1 MLQCKLCKREFK
13 NNYGLARHIVSM
25 HKDYSVLEYYEE
37 FTPPQLC
44 KCGCGGYTSIR
55 KGNYRADYILGHN
68 LSPINKS
75 RIGKKRPKEVI
86 EKIQAKRKGFKM
98 SDEAKQKISQA
109 QSKIWTEKKRL
120 EASKRVSK
128 ENHPNWKGG
137 RPDRPGLYRGNSK
150 EQVQACRDRD
160 NNTCQMCGATKEQ
173 NRDRNMC
180 VHHIIPYYD
189 SYDNSLDNLICLCE
203 KCHPIADRNNLSK
216 EEILDYFK

>member
-1 MLQCKLCKREFK
+1 MVKCEICNKEFK
-13 NNYGLARHIVSM
+13 NTYGVARHIRWIHPHISM
-25 HKDYSVLEYYEE
+25 EQYYEMYV
-37 FTPPQLC
+37 PIQYC
-44 KCGCGGYTSIR
+44 KCGCGEITKVVRGKRNEYV
-55 KGNYRADYILGHN
+55 DGHN
-68 LSPINKS
+68 LKVESKKKV
-75 RIGKKRPKEVI
+75 GKKRPKDVI
-86 EKIQAKRKGFKM
+86 EKIRIGNTGKKM

-128 ENHPNWKGG
+128 ENHPNWRGG

-216 EEILDYFK
+216 EDILNYFK